1 MTQLTLRRIARILG
15 VASIVALPFGVIE
28 TAGARSAIVAT
39 AAPSAEE
46 WQEIRRLI
54 TAQREALIAGQGDH
68 AASFATAPI
77 RRQFRDGAGF
87 LRMVREGYAP
97 LLTARYTEFLEGAV
111 IEGTTVQ
118 PLRLVLPDDSVLVAL
133 YAVER
138 QRDGSWRIAGCVIA
152 PSTVIAA

>member
-1 MTQLTLRRIARILG
+1 MTSLTVRRIARILG
-15 VASIVALPFGVIE
+15 VASIAALPFGVIE
-28 TAGARSAIVAT
+28 AAGAESAIVAT
-39 AAPSAEE
+39 SPPSASD
-46 WQEIRRLI
+46 WREIRRLI

-77 RRQFRDGAGF
+77 RRQFLDGAGF

-97 LLTARYTEFLEGAV
+97 LITARYTEFLEGAV

-133 YAVER
+133 YSVDR
-138 QRDGSWRIAGCVIA
+138 QKDGSWRIAGCVIA